1 MAVSDWSS
9 QMSKQKKGSS
19 KQNLTVSRPGNR
31 SGTVLAIVLVAI
43 VLALVIVFVKIAT
56 TKHELAA
63 QPADT
68 IAGTKTMIDFAE
80 PQTYETGRGIWLKA
94 GKVLTNEEITAEAKK
109 GTKVLELYYDY
120 LCNICN
126 DVEAQ
131 LNDGQQL
138 NDLVEGGQAIVV
150 LRPTLTHA
158 QQLKFPN
165 IAFSANNLMYWTAE
179 YQPDKL
185 WELSKDL
192 TGFAMNNYKSADYEK
207 NQNNTEWAQTIR
219 EPDAELAKIAAA
231 HGIDYKSVPPAT
243 PESGL
248 QAINIL
254 AEQRVKS
261 LGRDSA
267 GTPLYIAN
275 GRVVDLTGLGSDD
288 KLLEKATL

>member
-19 KQNLTVSRPGNR
+19 KPNLTVSRPGNR

-56 TKHELAA
+56 TKHELEA
-63 QPADT
+63 QPTDT

-80 PQTYETGRGIWLKA
+80 PQTYEAGRGIWLKG

-179 YQPDKL
+179 NQPDKI
-185 WELSKDL
+185 
-192 TGFAMNNYKSADYEK
+192 G
-207 NQNNTEWAQTIR
+207 R
-219 EPDAELAKIAAA
+219 A
-231 HGIDYKSVPPAT
+231 HV
-243 PESGL
+243 
-248 QAINIL
+248 
-254 AEQRVKS
+254 
-261 LGRDSA
+261 
-267 GTPLYIAN
+267 
-275 GRVVDLTGLGSDD
+275 
-288 KLLEKATL
+288 